1 MESLVTYRLYL
12 LDENNQVDLT
22 PLKGIMIGIVLF
34 VVGIIA
40 LVVGIILVIM
50 DRGKEN
56 RKQPP
61 LAL

>member
-1 MESLVTYRLYL
+1 
-12 LDENNQVDLT
+12 
-22 PLKGIMIGIVLF
+22 MIGIVLF

>member
-1 MESLVTYRLYL
+1 MESLVTYRFYL
-12 LDENNQVDLT
+12 LENQVDLT

-50 DRGKEN
+50 ERGKEN